1 MVFVEVVF
9 GVEVVFLFVFV
20 LVGKVGMVVLLFGM
34 FGVFLFILLGICLC
48 FFLCIDR
55 IL

>member
-34 FGVFLFILLGICLC
+34 FGVFLFIFIRNMFV
-48 FFLCIDR
+48 FFFVY
-55 IL
+55 